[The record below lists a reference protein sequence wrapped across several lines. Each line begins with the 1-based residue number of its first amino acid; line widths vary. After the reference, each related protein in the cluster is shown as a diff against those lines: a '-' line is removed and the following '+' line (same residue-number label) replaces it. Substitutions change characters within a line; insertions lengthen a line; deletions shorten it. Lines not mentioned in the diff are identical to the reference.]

1 MKKLIV
7 FLLIIVFI
15 SITSFVKNSQNPL
28 FYFNDVNRVCL
39 VVDAGSLDGE
49 VINCGNK
56 DFVYYSKEDAL
67 EKINNSKIYAK
78 QFYFDDVNL
87 KEILSVL
94 NADIVSTQEFEDL
107 KIYYCYTPYEQDCVY
122 IENKKV
128 NLQIVFKSNEIVAGL
143 PLILTGY

>member
-1 MKKLIV
+1 M
-7 FLLIIVFI
+7 
-15 SITSFVKNSQNPL
+15 
-28 FYFNDVNRVCL
+28 
-39 VVDAGSLDGE
+39 VDAGSLDGE